1 MRRTPPPSSANE
13 VWYVVPGRPLPPRK
27 FARRPP
33 TALTTKYEG
42 KAREASRGSSSD
54 AAPTDTSNPGPREG
68 SGEGAT
74 TRTRATSSPAPAA
87 GK

>member
-27 FARRPP
+27 FARRPK
-33 TALTTKYEG
+33 TALTTQYEG

-54 AAPTDTSNPGPREG
+54 AAPTDTGNPGGREG
-68 SGEGAT
+68 SGEGRKAAG
-74 TRTRATSSPAPAA
+74 RATVPAAPAQA
-87 GK
+87 E

>member
-1 MRRTPPPSSANE
+1 MRRTPPPAGPNE

-42 KAREASRGSSSD
+42 KAREAGRGSSTD

-68 SGEGAT
+68 SGEGRVA
-74 TRTRATSSPAPAA
+74 RTRATSSPATAA
-87 GK
+87 AE